1 MTPFLKIAAIAAAL
15 STAACDAYADGHI
28 LPIGQIDTQ
37 AGAVLATKDGMT
49 LYTFDKD
56 AANTSNCN
64 GGCAK
69 SWPPALASA
78 KAHDEGAFTV
88 ITRKDGSRQWAYNGD
103 PLYGWQGDRKPGDIT
118 GDGVGGTWHLARP

>member
-1 MTPFLKIAAIAAAL
+1 MKTFIKIAAISAAL
-15 STAACDAYADGHI
+15 GTAACAAYADGHV
-28 LPIGQIDTQ
+28 LPINATETK
-37 AGAVLATKDGMT
+37 AGTVLTDKNGMS

-56 AANTSNCN
+56 SSGASNCN

-69 SWPPALASA
+69 SWPPVLASG

-88 ITRKDGSRQWAYNGD
+88 ITRADGSRQWAFNGA
-103 PLYGWQGDRKPGDIT
+103 PLYGWQGDRKPGDVT